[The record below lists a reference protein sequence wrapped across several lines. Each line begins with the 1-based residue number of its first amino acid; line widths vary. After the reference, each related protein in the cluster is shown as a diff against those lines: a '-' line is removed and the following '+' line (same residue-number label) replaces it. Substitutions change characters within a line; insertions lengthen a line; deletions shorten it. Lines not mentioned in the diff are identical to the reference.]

1 MDPTLLCLLVR
12 LQNIRNINEIL
23 QKSTCFM
30 FIITNFVAI
39 IILKETDFF
48 RTYNVEPIS
57 HQRKTSTYVQMQTY
71 VTVCVEIIAINA

>member
-1 MDPTLLCLLVR
+1 
-12 LQNIRNINEIL
+12 
-23 QKSTCFM
+23 M
-30 FIITNFVAI
+30 FIITHFVAI

-71 VTVCVEIIAINA
+71 VTVSVEIIAVNAWY